1 MGREGGMTDD
11 DSVCPGMAAILIQ
24 PPRLRDSLSSP
35 APLPGAPCFTVFME
49 TLSAL
54 TIFFFFFA
62 ALFYLSLTPRVTN
75 CSSLSS
81 LISLL
86 LQLSLSSVHNF
97 LLAYCHNL
105 FLFFCC
111 LKPFFVVFCHLS
123 ASSLVPTETFF
134 FVTIPE
140 MVCKSE
146 PWRYRVAAYG
156 ERLMVVV
163 QHFGLWPNTCKTNDI
178 PLVVIGK
185 R

>member
-54 TIFFFFFA
+54 TIFFFFFP

-111 LKPFFVVFCHLS
+111 LKPFFVFFLS
-123 ASSLVPTETFF
+123 FKCFF
-134 FVTIPE
+134 FSAHWDFFLCDYTRNGLQIRTLTVQSCCI
-140 MVCKSE
+140 
-146 PWRYRVAAYG
+146 WRETYG
-156 ERLMVVV
+156 CCAT
-163 QHFGLWPNTCKTNDI
+163 LWFMTKYLQN
-178 PLVVIGK
+178 
-185 R
+185 